1 MMPAGSRK
9 GFGLPTILSSSI
21 HLHEHGPVCVILFI
35 AMRWLFFCLCALP
48 ITAGE
53 YAVLTNGFRVHA
65 TRHERKGELI
75 RLETEAGSLELPAS
89 AIASFEVEEYAPA
102 PPPAEPVQALGM
114 TPPAR
119 SPEELVEAAARK
131 AELPPAI
138 VHAVAQAESG
148 YRQDAVS
155 PKGAIGMMQLMPATA
170 AMLQADPRD
179 PEQNTQAGAMY
190 LREMLVKYNGDVA
203 KALAAYNA
211 GPGAVD
217 RYRGVPPY
225 RETISYVNRVIDTYK
240 RLGGE

>member
-1 MMPAGSRK
+1 
-9 GFGLPTILSSSI
+9 
-21 HLHEHGPVCVILFI
+21 
-35 AMRWLFFCLCALP
+35 MRWLFFCLSVLP
-48 ITAGE
+48 MTAGE
-53 YAVLTNGFRVHA
+53 FAVLTNGFRVHA
-65 TRHERKGELI
+65 ARHERKGDLM

-89 AIASFEVEEYAPA
+89 AIASFEIEEYVPAPA
-102 PPPAEPVQALGM
+102 PAETVKTLPA
-114 TPPAR
+114 TPPVA
-119 SPEELVEAAARK
+119 SPQELVEKAARK

-138 VHAVAQAESG
+138 VHAVAKAESG

-155 PKGAIGMMQLMPATA
+155 PKGAIGMMQLMPKTA

-190 LREMLVKYNGDVA
+190 LREMLVKYDGDVA

-217 RYRGVPPY
+217 RYKGVPPY

>member
-1 MMPAGSRK
+1 M
-9 GFGLPTILSSSI
+9 
-21 HLHEHGPVCVILFI
+21 
-35 AMRWLFFCLCALP
+35 
-48 ITAGE
+48 TAGE
-53 YAVLTNGFRVHA
+53 FAVLTNGFRVHA
-65 TRHERKGELI
+65 TRHECKGDLI
-75 RLETEAGSLELPAS
+75 RLETVAGSLELPAS
-89 AIASFEVEEYAPA
+89 AIASFEIEEYVPA
-102 PPPAEPVQALGM
+102 KTPAESLKAL
-114 TPPAR
+114 TNSSPAL
-119 SPEELVEAAARK
+119 SPQEIVDQAARR

-138 VHAVAQAESG
+138 VHAVAKTESG

-155 PKGAIGMMQLMPATA
+155 PKGAIGMMQLMPTTA
-170 AMLQADPRD
+170 AMLQADPRN

-217 RYRGVPPY
+217 RYKGVPPY

>member
-1 MMPAGSRK
+1 M
-9 GFGLPTILSSSI
+9 
-21 HLHEHGPVCVILFI
+21 
-35 AMRWLFFCLCALP
+35 
-48 ITAGE
+48 TAGE
-53 YAVLTNGFRVHA
+53 FAVLTNGFRVHA
-65 TRHERKGELI
+65 TRHERNGDLM

-89 AIASFEVEEYAPA
+89 AIASFEIEEYVPAPA
-102 PPPAEPVQALGM
+102 PAEIVKTLTAT
-114 TPPAR
+114 TPPAV
-119 SPEELVEAAARK
+119 SPRELIEKAARK

-138 VHAVAQAESG
+138 VHAVAKAESG
-148 YRQDAVS
+148 YRQDAIS
-155 PKGAIGMMQLMPATA
+155 PKGAIGMMQLMPNTA

-190 LREMLVKYNGDVA
+190 LREMLVKYDGDVA

-217 RYRGVPPY
+217 RYNGVPPY